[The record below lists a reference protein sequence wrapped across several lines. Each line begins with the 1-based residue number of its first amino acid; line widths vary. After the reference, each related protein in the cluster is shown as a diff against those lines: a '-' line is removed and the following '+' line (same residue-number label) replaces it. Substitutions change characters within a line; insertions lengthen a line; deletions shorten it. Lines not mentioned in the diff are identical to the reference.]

1 MPKATRRS
9 SVVVI
14 EREELNAV
22 SNAVW
27 DLFDSCDYSEA
38 NERKMKWIKTILT
51 IITTSLV
58 HNDNYNY
65 IAPASHLI
73 YQWMQSILDRQS
85 NN

>member
-22 SNAVW
+22 SNPVW
-27 DLFDSCDYSEA
+27 DLFENCDYSEA
-38 NERKMKWIKTILT
+38 NKRKMKWIKTILT
-51 IITTSLV
+51 IITTSIV

-65 IAPASHLI
+65 IAPASLFDLPMDAI
-73 YQWMQSILDRQS
+73 DT
-85 NN
+85 

>member
-1 MPKATRRS
+1 MPKATRMS

-22 SNAVW
+22 SNAVL
-27 DLFDSCDYSEA
+27 DLFESCDYSEA
-38 NERKMKWIKTILT
+38 NKRKMKWIKTILT
-51 IITTSLV
+51 IITTSIV

-65 IAPASHLI
+65 IAPASLLI
-73 YQWMQSILDRQS
+73 YQWMQSILDRQR